1 MRLDIKEEK
10 IQNTSK
16 PASSA
21 GKGFLWSAIER
32 FSVQALQFIFQIILA
47 RLLNP
52 SDYGVIAMLAIFM
65 AIAQAFIDS
74 GFTNAL
80 IKKLD
85 RTDTDF
91 STVFYFNIFIS
102 IIIYIVLYLSAPL
115 IANFYRTPELTNIT
129 RVYMLS
135 LPIIALGAIQ
145 RTQFTIKVN
154 FKDQAIASFSGALL
168 GGVVGIILAAQRYGA
183 WALVFSALA
192 TNIVTT
198 TAFWIQS
205 PWRPRWE
212 FSLVSLRTMFSFG
225 SKLLFSG
232 LLDTAYQN
240 LYQLVIGARFSKQ
253 DLGYYSRADGFA
265 QFPSSNITGIM
276 QRVTYPIL
284 CTMADNDDKLLTV
297 YRQYIKMAAYII
309 FPLMIG
315 LAAIAK
321 PLVNV
326 VLGQKWQSA
335 AIILQIICFSYL
347 WYPIH
352 SINLNLLMVKG
363 RSDLFLRVEIIKK
376 IMGIFILLIVLNFSV
391 EAMALGKVVSSII
404 ALFINTYYTKKL
416 VSYGIVK
423 QIRDIFPCLILS
435 TASCVPAFVLSQFFP
450 NNGPILLLSIIL
462 SVAIYLFISNMLKL
476 DEFVQVKS
484 SLATLLQN
492 RNAR

>member
-1 MRLDIKEEK
+1 MQLKE
-10 IQNTSK
+10 TSH
-16 PASSA
+16 
-21 GKGFLWSAIER
+21 GFLWSAIER
-32 FSVQALQFIFQIILA
+32 FSVQAVQFIFQIILA
-47 RLLNP
+47 RLLSP
-52 SDYGVIAMLAIFM
+52 SDYGLIAMLAIFM

-85 RTDTDF
+85 RTDKDF
-91 STVFYFNIFIS
+91 STVFYFNLFIS
-102 IIIYIVLYLSAPL
+102 IVIYILLYLGAPF
-115 IANFYRTPELTNIT
+115 IAKFYRTSDLTDIT

-154 FKDQAIASFSGALL
+154 FKDQAIASFSGALA
-168 GGVVGIILAAQRYGA
+168 GGLVGIILATQGYGA
-183 WALVFSALA
+183 WALVGSALA

-198 TAFWIQS
+198 IIFWIRS

-232 LLDTAYQN
+232 LLNTAYTN
-240 LYQLVIGARFSKQ
+240 LYQFVIGRRFSKQ
-253 DLGYYSRADGFA
+253 DLGYYSRADQFA

-284 CTMADNDDKLLTV
+284 CTIADDDEKLLAA
-297 YRQYIKMAAYII
+297 YRQYIKLAAYII

-321 PLVNV
+321 PLINV
-326 VLGQKWQSA
+326 VLGQKWQFAS
-335 AIILQIICFSYL
+335 IILQILCFSYL

-352 SINLNLLMVKG
+352 AINLNLLMVKG

-376 IMGIFILLIVLNFSV
+376 VVGICILLIVMNFSV
-391 EAMALGKVVSSII
+391 ELMAIGNVASSFI
-404 ALFINTYYTKKL
+404 ALFINTYYTKKMIG
-416 VSYGIVK
+416 YGIRDQVK
-423 QIRDIFPCLILS
+423 DILPCLILS
-435 TASCVPAFVLSQFFP
+435 TSSCVPAFVLSQLFP
-450 NNGPILLLSIIL
+450 NNGLIMLLSI
-462 SVAIYLFISNMLKL
+462 VFAVVIYLLISNIMKI
-476 DEFVQVKS
+476 DEFMLVKS
-484 SLATLLQN
+484 SLVTLVQN
-492 RNAR
+492 RKAG

>member
-1 MRLDIKEEK
+1 MNEDS
-10 IQNTSK
+10 NT
-16 PASSA
+16 ASTK
-21 GKGFLWSAIER
+21 GKSFLWSAIER
-32 FSVQALQFIFQIILA
+32 FSVQAVQFIFQIILA
-47 RLLNP
+47 RLLSP
-52 SDYGVIAMLAIFM
+52 FDYGLIAMLAIFM
-65 AIAQAFIDS
+65 AIAQTFIDS

-91 STVFYFNIFIS
+91 STVFYFNILIS
-102 IIIYIVLYLSAPL
+102 IIIYIILYLCAPL
-115 IANFYRTPELTNIT
+115 IASFYRTPELTRIT

-154 FKDQAIASFSGALL
+154 FKDQAIASFSGALV
-168 GGVVGIILAAQRYGA
+168 GGIIGIILAAQSYGA

-198 TAFWIQS
+198 IAFWIRS

-232 LLDTAYQN
+232 LLDTAYRN
-240 LYQLVIGARFSKQ
+240 LYQFVIGRRFSKQ
-253 DLGYYSRADGFA
+253 DLGYYSRADQFA
-265 QFPSSNITGIM
+265 QFPSSNITGII

-284 CTMADNDDKLLTV
+284 CTMADDDDTLLSA
-297 YRQYIKMAAYII
+297 YRQYIKLAAYII

-315 LAAIAK
+315 LAAVAK
-321 PLVNV
+321 PLILII
-326 VLGQKWQSA
+326 LGQKWQFA

-352 SINLNLLMVKG
+352 ALNLNLLIVKG

-376 IMGIFILLIVLNFSV
+376 VVGICILIVVMNFSV
-391 EAMALGKVVSSII
+391 KIMAAGNVVSSMI

-416 VSYGIVK
+416 SSYGILM
-423 QIRDIFPCLILS
+423 QIRDISPYLFLSILS
-435 TASCVPAFVLSQFFP
+435 CLPAFVLCGFYNS
-450 NNGPILLLSIIL
+450 NALMLIASIIL
-462 SVAIYLFISNMLKL
+462 SVFIYILLSEILKVPEL
-476 DEFVQVKS
+476 SMIFN
-484 SLATLLQN
+484 SLSKITN
-492 RNAR
+492 KRV

>member
-1 MRLDIKEEK
+1 MDKNIH
-10 IQNTSK
+10 ITSLG
-16 PASSA
+16 
-21 GKGFLWSAIER
+21 GKGLLWSAIER
-32 FSVQALQFIFQIILA
+32 FSVQALQFVFQIVLA
-47 RLLNP
+47 RLLSP

-154 FKDQAIASFSGALL
+154 FKDQAIASFSGALV
-168 GGVVGIILAAQRYGA
+168 GGVVGIILAAQKYGA

-198 TAFWIQS
+198 IAFWIQS

-232 LLDTAYQN
+232 LLNTAYTN
-240 LYQLVIGARFSKQ
+240 LYQFIIGRKFSKQ
-253 DLGYYSRADGFA
+253 DLGYYSRADQFA

-276 QRVTYPIL
+276 GRVTYPIL
-284 CTMADNDDKLLTV
+284 CTMADDDDKLLAV
-297 YRQYIKMAAYII
+297 YRQYIKLAAYIV

-321 PLVNV
+321 PLIIVI
-326 VLGQKWQSA
+326 LGQKWEFA
-335 AIILQIICFSYL
+335 AVILQIICFSYL

-376 IMGIFILLIVLNFSV
+376 VVGICILIVAMNFSV
-391 EAMALGKVVSSII
+391 KVMAAANVASSLI
-404 ALFINTYYTKKL
+404 ALVINTYYTKHL
-416 VSYGIVK
+416 VGYGIGK
-423 QIRDIFPCLILS
+423 QLKDITPCLVMSIV
-435 TASCVPAFVLSQFFP
+435 SCMPAFVLSQLFIR
-450 NNGPILLLSIIL
+450 NGVVLIVSIVLAI
-462 SVAIYLFISNMLKL
+462 AIYLLFSYMLKI

-484 SLATLLQN
+484 SLTAILKN

>member
-1 MRLDIKEEK
+1 MQLKE
-10 IQNTSK
+10 TSH
-16 PASSA
+16 
-21 GKGFLWSAIER
+21 GFLWSAIER
-32 FSVQALQFIFQIILA
+32 FSVQAVQFIFQIILA
-47 RLLNP
+47 RLLSP
-52 SDYGVIAMLAIFM
+52 SDYGLIAMLAIFM

-85 RTDTDF
+85 RTDKDF
-91 STVFYFNIFIS
+91 STVFYFNLFIS
-102 IIIYIVLYLSAPL
+102 IVIYILLYLGAPF
-115 IANFYRTPELTNIT
+115 IAKFYRTSELTDIT

-154 FKDQAIASFSGALL
+154 FKDQAIASFSGALA
-168 GGVVGIILAAQRYGA
+168 GGIVGIILATQGYGA
-183 WALVFSALA
+183 WALVGSALA

-198 TAFWIQS
+198 IIFWIRS
-205 PWRPRWE
+205 TWRPRWE

-232 LLDTAYQN
+232 LLNTAYTN
-240 LYQLVIGARFSKQ
+240 LYQFVIGRRFSKQ
-253 DLGYYSRADGFA
+253 NLGYYSRADQFA

-284 CTMADNDDKLLTV
+284 CTIADDDEKLLAA
-297 YRQYIKMAAYII
+297 YRQYIKLAAYII

-321 PLVNV
+321 PLINV
-326 VLGQKWQSA
+326 VLGQKWQFAS
-335 AIILQIICFSYL
+335 IILQILCFSYL

-352 SINLNLLMVKG
+352 AINLNLLMVKG

-376 IMGIFILLIVLNFSV
+376 VVGICILLIVMNFSV
-391 EAMALGKVVSSII
+391 ELMAIGNIASSFI
-404 ALFINTYYTKKL
+404 ALFINTYYTKKMIG
-416 VSYGIVK
+416 YGIRDQVK
-423 QIRDIFPCLILS
+423 DILPCLILS
-435 TASCVPAFVLSQFFP
+435 ISSCVPAFVLSQLFP
-450 NNGPILLLSIIL
+450 NNGLIMLLSI
-462 SVAIYLFISNMLKL
+462 VFAVVIYLLISNIMKI

-484 SLATLLQN
+484 SLVTLVQN
-492 RNAR
+492 RKAG